1 MNLLSRAKEALLSRV
16 VEACVAAVMVLLAWV
31 TSIVGPAVWGAIS
44 EVVPAQALLPVLLLS
59 VLLNLI
65 LGLLL
70 HSATYGSETRL
81 TLLNGIYWDKDRNP
95 FCPVC
100 QKPVVYDSWHTAGW
114 GYYCK
119 PCAKVTPLKD
129 FSGKTLKP
137 EDVFKLK

>member
-1 MNLLSRAKEALLSRV
+1 MNLLSRIKEALLSRV
-16 VEACVAAVMVLLAWV
+16 VEACAAAVTVLFAWV
-31 TSIVGPAVWGAIS
+31 TSIVGPAIWSAIF
-44 EVVPAQALLPVLLLS
+44 ETVPVQALLPVLLLS
-59 VLLNLI
+59 ILLNLI

-70 HSATYGSETRL
+70 HSAIHGSETKL

-100 QKPVVYDSWHTAGW
+100 QKPVVYDSWQVGGW

-137 EDVFKLK
+137 EDIFKPK